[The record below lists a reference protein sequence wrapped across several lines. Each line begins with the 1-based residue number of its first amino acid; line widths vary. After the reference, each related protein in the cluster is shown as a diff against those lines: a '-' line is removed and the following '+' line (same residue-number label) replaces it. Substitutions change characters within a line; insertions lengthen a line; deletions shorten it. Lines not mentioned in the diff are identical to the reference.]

1 MRSSRM
7 PEKLLK
13 VKESAG
19 QLGLSDRT
27 MWAWIYERRLEIVR
41 LGRAVRIKQST
52 IDRLIEQGTTPA
64 KVN

>member
-1 MRSSRM
+1 MR
-7 PEKLLK
+7 EKLLK
-13 VKESAG
+13 VKESAS
-19 QLGLSDRT
+19 QLAVSDRT
-27 MWAWIYERRLEIVR
+27 MWAWIYERKLEIVR